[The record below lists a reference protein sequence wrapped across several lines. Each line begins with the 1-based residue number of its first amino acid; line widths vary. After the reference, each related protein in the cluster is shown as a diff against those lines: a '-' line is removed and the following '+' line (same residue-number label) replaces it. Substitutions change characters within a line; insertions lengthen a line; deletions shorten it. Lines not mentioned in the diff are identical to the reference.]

1 VPVEPHRDHG
11 VHPNLILAVTALAG
25 LAYAMLSSAVIPA
38 LSSLQHSLHTNETGV
53 TWLLTGYLLS
63 ASVGTS
69 IIGRLGDMYGK
80 ERLLLG
86 TLVMLAVGILVA
98 ALSSSLIPMIIG
110 RVIQGAGGG
119 IFPLAFGIVRDE
131 FPKERVAGS
140 IGLLSS
146 ILGVGGGIGIVI
158 GGLIVEHLNFHWL
171 YWIPLVVT
179 VIAAFCT
186 WRFIPESPVRT
197 PGRVNWLAAALMS
210 GGFIC
215 VLIAISETIT
225 WGWGSPKTL
234 GLLAVGLLG
243 TAAWVL
249 VEARS
254 DEPLIDMT
262 MMRIRG
268 VWTTNL
274 VAFLLGAGM
283 YASFL
288 VFPQFAELPT
298 STGFGFGASVVTA
311 GLYLLP
317 AALLMT
323 VLGTVAGRVARRF
336 GSKLAVIVG
345 SGVTAVSFGWLA
357 VAHAHPYDML
367 ISAALL
373 GIGIG
378 LAFSALGN
386 LIVEAVPPEQTGV
399 ATGMNTVMRTLGGAL
414 GGQIVATFIANN
426 AAHGHPTLPGF
437 TSSFALESAFLIVAM
452 VAAVFI
458 PALGSPR
465 RAPTLAE
472 PEPPVGIQRKARAD
486 RKHDDRERDGG
497 SDDRIGGG
505 LLVELACNEH
515 GSGGDG
521 HDAGEQHARELHRR
535 GRDERR
541 RVTGCVFGPLPAG
554 EADTEHPEHPAQVD
568 DATRLEGSMGEVRE
582 PQDEADGVER
592 DAGEQEEMPATGL
605 LLREAPEH
613 RERGTGGRD
622 IEDRVREPGDHRCG
636 HPDHVGP
643 EEIGHVQGDAGEHRE
658 HHRTDIEHQGVD
670 RQPLALPHEERRA
683 AEHEEDRGAEET
695 EVRYRR
701 YRRDDARDVVRV
713 PEQLGHGPGHD
724 PDEDQQPRPPFATGR
739 TENRAGRPDAR
750 AEREAGPAEIGGDVP
765 PLTRSD
771 ESLDEIHG
779 KRADDPDDD
788 RLLGPKVLF
797 QHDDDARTGPDA
809 REGVKW

>member
-1 VPVEPHRDHG
+1 
-11 VHPNLILAVTALAG
+11 LAG

-69 IIGRLGDMYGK
+69 ILGRLGDMYGK
-80 ERLLLG
+80 ERLLLV
-86 TLVMLAVGILVA
+86 TLVILAVGILVA
-98 ALSSSLIPMIIG
+98 AVSTALIPMIIG

-131 FPKERVAGS
+131 FPKERVAGG

-146 ILGVGGGIGIVI
+146 ILGVGGGIGIVL
-158 GGLIVEHLNFHWL
+158 GGLIIEHLNYHWL

-179 VIAAFCT
+179 VFAGFCT
-186 WRFIPESPVRT
+186 WRFIPESPVRV

-210 GGFIC
+210 AGFVC

-243 TAAWVL
+243 SLAWVW
-249 VEARS
+249 VEVRS
-254 DEPLIDMT
+254 EEPLIDMT

-288 VFPQFAELPT
+288 IFPQFAQLPK

-317 AALLMT
+317 AALLMS

-345 SGVTAVSFGWLA
+345 SAVTAVSFGWLA

-386 LIVEAVPPEQTGV
+386 LIVEAVSPEQTGV

-426 AAHGHPTLPGF
+426 VAHGQPTVTGF
-437 TSSFALESAFLIVAM
+437 TASFTLEAAFLVVA
-452 VAAVFI
+452 VIAGLFI
-458 PALGSPR
+458 PGLASTR
-465 RAPTLAE
+465 RAPAL
-472 PEPPVGIQRKARAD
+472 
-486 RKHDDRERDGG
+486 DRE
-497 SDDRIGGG
+497 
-505 LLVELACNEH
+505 LV
-515 GSGGDG
+515 
-521 HDAGEQHARELHRR
+521 Q
-535 GRDERR
+535 
-541 RVTGCVFGPLPAG
+541 
-554 EADTEHPEHPAQVD
+554 AQ
-568 DATRLEGSMGEVRE
+568 
-582 PQDEADGVER
+582 
-592 DAGEQEEMPATGL
+592 
-605 LLREAPEH
+605 
-613 RERGTGGRD
+613 
-622 IEDRVREPGDHRCG
+622 
-636 HPDHVGP
+636 
-643 EEIGHVQGDAGEHRE
+643 
-658 HHRTDIEHQGVD
+658 
-670 RQPLALPHEERRA
+670 
-683 AEHEEDRGAEET
+683 
-695 EVRYRR
+695 
-701 YRRDDARDVVRV
+701 
-713 PEQLGHGPGHD
+713 
-724 PDEDQQPRPPFATGR
+724 
-739 TENRAGRPDAR
+739 
-750 AEREAGPAEIGGDVP
+750 EAG
-765 PLTRSD
+765 
-771 ESLDEIHG
+771 
-779 KRADDPDDD
+779 
-788 RLLGPKVLF
+788 
-797 QHDDDARTGPDA
+797 
-809 REGVKW
+809 

>member
-1 VPVEPHRDHG
+1 VTAEPHRDHG

-38 LSSLQHSLHTNETGV
+38 LSSLEHSLHTNETGV

-80 ERLLLG
+80 ERLLLA
-86 TLVMLAVGILVA
+86 TLVMLAGGILVA

-186 WRFIPESPVRT
+186 WRFIPESPIRT

-215 VLIAISETIT
+215 VLVAISETIT
-225 WGWGSPKTL
+225 WGWGSAKTL

-249 VEARS
+249 VEVRS
-254 DEPLIDMT
+254 DEPLIDMA

-268 VWTTNL
+268 GWTTNV

-288 VFPQFAELPT
+288 VFPQFAQLPK

-317 AALLMT
+317 AALLMS

-345 SGVTAVSFGWLA
+345 SGVTAVAFGWLA

-426 AAHGHPTLPGF
+426 VAHGQPTLPGF
-437 TSSFALESAFLIVAM
+437 TASFALESGFLIVAM
-452 VAAVFI
+452 IAALFI
-458 PALGSPR
+458 PALGGSS
-465 RAPTLAE
+465 RAPAL
-472 PEPPVGIQRKARAD
+472 
-486 RKHDDRERDGG
+486 DRE
-497 SDDRIGGG
+497 
-505 LLVELACNEH
+505 LV
-515 GSGGDG
+515 G
-521 HDAGEQHARELHRR
+521 
-535 GRDERR
+535 
-541 RVTGCVFGPLPAG
+541 
-554 EADTEHPEHPAQVD
+554 AQ
-568 DATRLEGSMGEVRE
+568 
-582 PQDEADGVER
+582 
-592 DAGEQEEMPATGL
+592 
-605 LLREAPEH
+605 
-613 RERGTGGRD
+613 
-622 IEDRVREPGDHRCG
+622 
-636 HPDHVGP
+636 
-643 EEIGHVQGDAGEHRE
+643 
-658 HHRTDIEHQGVD
+658 
-670 RQPLALPHEERRA
+670 
-683 AEHEEDRGAEET
+683 
-695 EVRYRR
+695 
-701 YRRDDARDVVRV
+701 
-713 PEQLGHGPGHD
+713 
-724 PDEDQQPRPPFATGR
+724 
-739 TENRAGRPDAR
+739 
-750 AEREAGPAEIGGDVP
+750 EAG
-765 PLTRSD
+765 
-771 ESLDEIHG
+771 
-779 KRADDPDDD
+779 
-788 RLLGPKVLF
+788 
-797 QHDDDARTGPDA
+797 
-809 REGVKW
+809 